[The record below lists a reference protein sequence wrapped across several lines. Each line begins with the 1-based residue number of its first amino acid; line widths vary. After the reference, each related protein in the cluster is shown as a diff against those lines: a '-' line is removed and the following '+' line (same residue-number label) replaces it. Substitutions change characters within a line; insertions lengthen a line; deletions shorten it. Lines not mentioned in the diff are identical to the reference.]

1 MTCKPYG
8 KRLTSKNMAKEIVTV
23 LNHLDIRNS
32 NVCDGGTE
40 EEEEEDVVN
49 PWNVV
54 SKSQTGVDY
63 DKLISK

>member
-1 MTCKPYG
+1 
-8 KRLTSKNMAKEIVTV
+8 MANDIATDVK
-23 LNHLDIRNS
+23 HLDLHNS
-32 NVCDGGTE
+32 IVDST
-40 EEEEEDVVN
+40 EEDVVN

>member
-1 MTCKPYG
+1 
-8 KRLTSKNMAKEIVTV
+8 MANDIATV
-23 LNHLDIRNS
+23 LEHLDLNNCIADS
-32 NVCDGGTE
+32 GTE
-40 EEEEEDVVN
+40 EDIVN

>member
-1 MTCKPYG
+1 MANDIATG
-8 KRLTSKNMAKEIVTV
+8 VERLD
-23 LNHLDIRNS
+23 LHNS
-32 NVCDGGTE
+32 IADGGA
-40 EEEEEDVVN
+40 EEDVVN

>member
-1 MTCKPYG
+1 
-8 KRLTSKNMAKEIVTV
+8 MANDNATDVK
-23 LNHLDIRNS
+23 HLDLCNS
-32 NVCDGGTE
+32 VDDSGT
-40 EEEEEDVVN
+40 EDVVD

>member
-1 MTCKPYG
+1 
-8 KRLTSKNMAKEIVTV
+8 MANDIATDVK
-23 LNHLDIRNS
+23 HLDLRNS
-32 NVCDGGTE
+32 IVDSSTE
-40 EEEEEDVVN
+40 DDVVN

>member
-1 MTCKPYG
+1 
-8 KRLTSKNMAKEIVTV
+8 MANDIATV
-23 LNHLDIRNS
+23 VEHLDLN
-32 NVCDGGTE
+32 DTE
-40 EEEEEDVVN
+40 EDIVD

>member
-1 MTCKPYG
+1 
-8 KRLTSKNMAKEIVTV
+8 MANDIATDVEHLALHNSIV
-23 LNHLDIRNS
+23 DRGS
-32 NVCDGGTE
+32 
-40 EEEEEDVVN
+40 EEDVVN

>member
-1 MTCKPYG
+1 
-8 KRLTSKNMAKEIVTV
+8 MANDIATDVE
-23 LNHLDIRNS
+23 HLDLCNS
-32 NVCDGGTE
+32 IVDGGT
-40 EEEEEDVVN
+40 EEDVVN

>member
-1 MTCKPYG
+1 
-8 KRLTSKNMAKEIVTV
+8 MANDIATDVE
-23 LNHLDIRNS
+23 HLDLHSSIADS
-32 NVCDGGTE
+32 GT
-40 EEEEEDVVN
+40 EEDVVN